1 LNTIPYGPQHYP
13 PAGLFGLSWLWT
25 SFGCMHNSATN
36 FNFVFFLMVW
46 ILNPWLF
53 GLSTFISGFWRPRT
67 SLLKMLWWRGEGIC
81 IAFQVWRFVFVR
93 TCCAAF
99 GKCGNI
105 HFEVE

>member
-1 LNTIPYGPQHYP
+1 
-13 PAGLFGLSWLWT
+13 
-25 SFGCMHNSATN
+25 
-36 FNFVFFLMVW
+36 
-46 ILNPWLF
+46 
-53 GLSTFISGFWRPRT
+53 
-67 SLLKMLWWRGEGIC
+67 MLWWRGEGIC